1 MRIAYLHQYYNTP
14 SMPGGSRSYEFARRL
29 AQRGHDVHVVTS
41 DREGGHATRTTGESG
56 VSVHWIPVE
65 YSNHMSVARRLRSF
79 ASFAASA
86 GSVARRLRPDLV
98 FATSTPLTVA
108 VPAIQAITGT
118 STPLVFEVRDLWPD
132 VPIALG
138 ALPQPGAARLAYAL
152 ERQAY
157 RHSTRIIA
165 LGEGM
170 RDGVVAAGF
179 PRSAT
184 TVIPNAADIELFR
197 GRDAEGAAFRASL
210 PWLGDRPLVLYA
222 GTLGQVNGVDYLAR
236 VAGAVRHLDPE
247 VRFLVVGGGAEESR
261 VRTTASSLGVL
272 DETFHMMSPRPKSEM
287 AALLSASTVATN
299 LVDASTG
306 LTGESANKMFDAM
319 AAGRPVA
326 VNWPGRLPAELEQ
339 VGAGL
344 LLDSDPD
351 RAGKRLV
358 TALRDPAWLARARA
372 SSARLADERYSR
384 DLLFDRFE
392 EVLLEAHAEGRIV
405 RRLRPR
411 EVAGV

>member
-1 MRIAYLHQYYNTP
+1 MR
-14 SMPGGSRSYEFARRL
+14 S
-29 AQRGHDVHVVTS
+29 
-41 DREGGHATRTTGESG
+41 
-56 VSVHWIPVE
+56 
-65 YSNHMSVARRLRSF
+65 
-79 ASFAASA
+79 
-86 GSVARRLRPDLV
+86 
-98 FATSTPLTVA
+98 
-108 VPAIQAITGT
+108 
-118 STPLVFEVRDLWPD
+118 
-132 VPIALG
+132 
-138 ALPQPGAARLAYAL
+138 
-152 ERQAY
+152 
-157 RHSTRIIA
+157 
-165 LGEGM
+165 
-170 RDGVVAAGF
+170 GVVAAGF

-184 TVIPNAADIELFR
+184 TVIPNAADIEMFR
-197 GRDAEGAAFRASL
+197 ERDTEGAALRASL

-222 GTLGQVNGVDYLAR
+222 GTLGRVNGVDYLAR
-236 VAGAVRHLDPE
+236 VAGAMRHLDPE
-247 VRFLVVGGGAEESR
+247 VRFLVVGHGAEESR
-261 VRTTASSLGVL
+261 VRATASSLDVL

-287 AALLSASTVATN
+287 AALLSAGTIATN